1 MAVTLIDSDVYN
13 GSYVDTHT
21 LTDID
26 CSGTDTYAVAMG
38 INRNPTTE
46 VTAWTIEGN
55 TPTSIKDEIATNV
68 AAIQSVGYLINNAA
82 TTIVSSTP
90 TYKLQSMIGAG
101 FAGVDQSTP
110 VTGTPVS
117 AQVYG
122 AAISTSYTGTSGN
135 MLIVMVS
142 TQNDKTFTAT
152 NCTEITSVTNGDA
165 NLGSGFLGYV
175 TATGS
180 AQTLGATWTTDCVA
194 TLVIFELKAA
204 GAPATVNSGFFG
216 LM

>member
-21 LTDID
+21 LPDID
-26 CSGTDTYAVAMG
+26 VSGTDTYAIAMG
-38 INRNPTTE
+38 INRNPATE

-55 TPTSIKDEIATNV
+55 TPTSIKDEIVANV
-68 AAIQSVGYLINNAA
+68 ASLQSVGYLVNNAA

-90 TYKLQSMIGAG
+90 SYKLQSMIGAG
-101 FAGVDQSTP
+101 FAGVDQTTP

-117 AQVYG
+117 AQVFG
-122 AAISTSYTGTSGN
+122 AAISAAYTGTSGN
-135 MLIVMVS
+135 MIIVMVS
-142 TQNDKTFTAT
+142 TQDDKTFTAT
-152 NCTEITSVTNGDA
+152 NCTAITSVTNTDA

-180 AQTLGATWTTDCVA
+180 SQTLGASWTTDCVA

-204 GAPATVNSGFFG
+204 SAPATVNSGFFG